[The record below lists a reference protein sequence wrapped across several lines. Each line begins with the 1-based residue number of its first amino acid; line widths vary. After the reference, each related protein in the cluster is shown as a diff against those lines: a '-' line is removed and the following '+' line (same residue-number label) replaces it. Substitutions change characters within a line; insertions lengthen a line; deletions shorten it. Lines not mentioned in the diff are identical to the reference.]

1 MEPGSVAGVPRHWL
15 ARRHLGSV
23 VGMRL
28 TMVGCSGSMPGPH
41 SAASCY
47 LLEADGFRLVVDLG
61 NGAVGAQQRRGPSA
75 ARCPSRPPARSS
87 TWASEPRGTPV
98 LS

>member
-1 MEPGSVAGVPRHWL
+1 MLGLDARAAQRGV
-15 ARRHLGSV
+15 V
-23 VGMRL
+23 
-28 TMVGCSGSMPGPH
+28 
-41 SAASCY
+41 CY

-61 NGAVGAQQRRGPSA
+61 NGAVGALQRRGPSA
-75 ARCPSRPPARSS
+75 ARCPSRPPARFS